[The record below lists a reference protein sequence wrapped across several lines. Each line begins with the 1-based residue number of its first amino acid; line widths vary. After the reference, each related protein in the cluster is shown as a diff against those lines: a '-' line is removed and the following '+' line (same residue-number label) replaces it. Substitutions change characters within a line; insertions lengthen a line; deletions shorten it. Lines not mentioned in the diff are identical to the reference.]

1 MLTDQWNLFESRQTA
16 TGLDIGWKATQ
27 VVKTLQPGKGYA
39 LSFKTRG
46 PGSVAVKFF
55 TAKWEVFRSYSR
67 TVQDTYEG
75 RIEFTAPE
83 YAVNAEVSIHSAGS
97 PKRILV
103 DAIELAEAPA
113 YRMVEP
119 TVWSPIDYPPPAPGY
134 QLVFND
140 EFQGTALNRRKWHT
154 RMIYAGGTL
163 DHLSGETQRYRD
175 THVVS
180 GGILKL
186 PAKME
191 ADGSVTSAMIR
202 SEWTGRYGYFEAR
215 VRMPKGIG
223 VFPAFWLN
231 PDVGTDGV
239 LSWPPEIDMFEFV
252 NNGKEDTANMLH
264 SGIVC
269 RNPAYPVTL
278 ISAQPTWNEQYG
290 YWRAP
295 FDLTDSFHT
304 IGYEWT
310 PGLARL
316 FVDGRHIYA
325 RKCPWVRDDGAPGP
339 NAHVILNFALGGSW
353 AGRHGVDT
361 TALNSSFDVAF
372 VRVWQKKG

>member
-1 MLTDQWNLFESRQTA
+1 MLNGQWVLNDAVVTP
-16 TGLDIGWKATQ
+16 TGLDVGWKATHAINGF
-27 VVKTLQPGKGYA
+27 VAGLGYA
-39 LSFKTRG
+39 FRFTCSGAATV
-46 PGSVAVKFF
+46 SV
-55 TAKWEVFRSYSR
+55 VFRTKKGEAYRIYSKVV
-67 TVQDTYEG
+67 TSSFTGAID
-75 RIEFTAPE
+75 FTAPT
-83 YAVNAEVSIHSAGS
+83 YTADAEVSIIGAGKGRVAVS
-97 PKRILV
+97 DMSLV
-103 DAIELAEAPA
+103 AANPHKMDEPA
-113 YRMVEP
+113 
-119 TVWSPIDYPPPAPGY
+119 VWSPYSYPPVGY
-134 QLVFND
+134 QMVFND

-191 ADGSVTSAMIR
+191 SDGSVTSAMIR

-295 FDLTDSFHT
+295 FDFTDSFHT

-316 FVDGRHIYA
+316 FVDGKHIYA
-325 RKCPWVRDDGAPGP
+325 RKCPWVRDDGSPGP

-361 TALNSSFDVAF
+361 TALSSSFDIAF